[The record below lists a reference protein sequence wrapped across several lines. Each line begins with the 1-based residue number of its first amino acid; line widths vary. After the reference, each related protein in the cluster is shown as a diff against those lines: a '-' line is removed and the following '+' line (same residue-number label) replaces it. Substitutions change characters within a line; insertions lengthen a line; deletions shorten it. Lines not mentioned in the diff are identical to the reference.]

1 MITARSLVKDY
12 DGFMAL
18 KGISFELQEG
28 EIFGVIGHNGAG
40 KTTLLKMM
48 AGLVKPTSGELFING
63 VDVVRD
69 PGTLK
74 AGLGYLPEESR
85 VYETM
90 TVPDYLRFFGELYGL
105 DLQTIR
111 SRQETLLSALSLEAE
126 GKKIGE
132 LSKGMRRKVAIARS
146 LIHDPD
152 LLIYDEPTS
161 GLDPMTSRYIS
172 DYLRSLRDQQKTIVM
187 SAHNL
192 FQVEAL
198 CDHVMIL
205 RRGEIVAFGT
215 MHELREQFGS
225 LTYQLYFSLPPG
237 IVPDPAWEAVVEGA
251 GYTASA
257 ADLSSMNRQTGAITA
272 AGGRVERIESH
283 YPSLEEMLVKIGK

>member
-215 MHELREQFGS
+215 MRELREQFGS

>member
-18 KGISFELQEG
+18 KGISFELQKG

-40 KTTLLKMM
+40 KTTLLKIM
-48 AGLVKPTSGELFING
+48 AGLVKPTSGELSING
-63 VDVVRD
+63 VDVIRD

-74 AGLGYLPEESR
+74 ASLGYLPEESR

-105 DLQTIR
+105 DLATIR
-111 SRQETLLSALSLEAE
+111 SRQKTLLTALSLEDE

-205 RRGEIVAFGT
+205 RRGEIIAFGS

-225 LTYQLYFSLPPG
+225 LTYHLFFSLPPG
-237 IVPDPAWEAVVEGA
+237 ISLDPIWEAVVEGA
-251 GYTASA
+251 GYMTAATDLA
-257 ADLSSMNRQTGAITA
+257 AMNRQTEVITA

>member
-48 AGLVKPTSGELFING
+48 AGLVTPTSGELFING

-205 RRGEIVAFGT
+205 RCGEIVAFGT

>member
-225 LTYQLYFSLPPG
+225 LTYQLYFSLPLG
-237 IVPDPAWEAVVEGA
+237 IVPDRAWEAVVEGA